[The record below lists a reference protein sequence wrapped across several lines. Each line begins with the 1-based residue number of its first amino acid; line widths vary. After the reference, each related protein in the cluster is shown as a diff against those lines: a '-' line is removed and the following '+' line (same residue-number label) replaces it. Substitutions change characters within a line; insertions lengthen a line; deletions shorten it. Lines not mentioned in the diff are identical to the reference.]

1 MIACDNFHEAF
12 RVVLRLNGCWGVR
25 KDQDRNEIESRAACK
40 PELWPNLA
48 SGCKINGHEVRKFS
62 ETGVLNSLGQ
72 ADNRNF
78 SQRPKRPMKQRLP
91 NLSIHAALTMA
102 LPAMLLGLSACST
115 KSAET
120 APNLAIP
127 VTVAKAVQKTVPINL
142 TAIGTAEAYS
152 TVSIKSQVNAILE
165 QVHFKQG
172 DFVKKGDLLF
182 TLDARPF
189 QSVLAQSE
197 ANLARDQAQAELN
210 QVQSARYEKL
220 YAAGVA
226 AKEQYDQLRA
236 TADAQEA
243 LVHADQAAVQSA
255 RLQLQYCTIHAP
267 TDGRTGALQVYPGNL
282 VKENDL
288 PILVV
293 INQMS
298 PIFVDFSVPEQYLG
312 VVKKYMSGGRLQ
324 IEATPYG
331 ETASEVGYLTFVDN
345 NVDNTT
351 GTLKLKGTFPNE
363 DHRLWPGQFSV
374 VSLRLAE
381 EEKAIVVPSQAVQTG
396 QSGDFIF
403 VVKADQTVESQPVK
417 VARQLE
423 GESVISSGIA
433 PGDTVVTDGQL
444 RLIPGI
450 KVQVKAA
457 GTGS

>member
-25 KDQDRNEIESRAACK
+25 KDQGRNKIESRAACK

-62 ETGVLNSLGQ
+62 ETDVLNSLAQ

-78 SQRPKRPMKQRLP
+78 SQRPKRLMKQRLP

-226 AKEQYDQLRA
+226 AKEQYDQLKA

-255 RLQLQYCTIHAP
+255 KLQLQYCTIHAP